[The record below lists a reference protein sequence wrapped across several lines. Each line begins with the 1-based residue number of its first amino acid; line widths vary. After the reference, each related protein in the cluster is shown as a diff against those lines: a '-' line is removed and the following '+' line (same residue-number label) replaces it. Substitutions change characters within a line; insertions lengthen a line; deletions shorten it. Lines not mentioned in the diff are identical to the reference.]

1 MAEACECKDAKI
13 ALALVLTMVHIRGT
27 EANNPERT
35 MYQVTAIYDD
45 AEVGYGES
53 DIYEDA
59 VREAAESVPSIYPEE
74 SVVMV
79 CANGALEVRTPLD
92 VWRMFA

>member
-1 MAEACECKDAKI
+1 
-13 ALALVLTMVHIRGT
+13 
-27 EANNPERT
+27 
-35 MYQVTAIYDD
+35 MYQFTAIYED

-53 DIYEDA
+53 DNYEDA
-59 VREAAESVPSIYPEE
+59 ALECAESVPSIYPEE

-79 CANGALEVRTPLD
+79 CANGVLEVRTPLD